1 MLLENLCYIDVF
13 IIFVIFYLMTKC
25 YYLFIGKIFCIDDY
39 EMTDVLNI
47 LNHLLI
53 NMVYSVI

>member
-1 MLLENLCYIDVF
+1 
-13 IIFVIFYLMTKC
+13 MTEC

-53 NMVYSVI
+53 NMVYSVT